1 MKDQLQQAAVR
12 IVASELD
19 RRAKP
24 IEQAVRDLQQRVRS
38 VESGEVTL
46 SADALVPVH
55 HAIAS
60 VTAGQDRVGAAVELL
75 NGRVTARELADEQL
89 DDAVRALRSDVA
101 AIQSQL
107 AQLVAL
113 VERIGAGAT
122 R

>member
-1 MKDQLQQAAVR
+1 MKDQFQQAAVR
-12 IVASELD
+12 VVASELD

-38 VESGEVTL
+38 VEAGDVAL

-60 VTAGQDRVGAAVELL
+60 ATAAQDRVGAAVELL
-75 NGRVTARELADEQL
+75 NGRVSARELADEQL
-89 DDAVRALRSDVA
+89 DDAVRLLRADVT

-107 AQLVAL
+107 AQLLAL
-113 VERIGAGAT
+113 VERIGGAST
-122 R
+122 T

>member
-38 VESGEVTL
+38 VESGEVTS

-60 VTAGQDRVGAAVELL
+60 VTVGQDRVGAAVELL

-89 DDAVRALRSDVA
+89 DDAVRALRCDVA